1 MIAVFT
7 IIAVVVSM
15 PIVAIVLVSIAS
27 NREDSAL
34 SLGGP
39 PRSAFQAAARRVV
52 DFRTEAT
59 TDWLEIASARRAP
72 SSAELPTPVVSGSR
86 RPVDADSSRPL
97 LPTKMSVRPA
107 A

>member
-1 MIAVFT
+1 MIAIFT

-15 PIVAIVLVSIAS
+15 PIVAMVLVSIAS

-39 PRSAFQAAARRVV
+39 PRSALQAAARRVV

-59 TDWLEIASARRAP
+59 TDWFEIAGADRAP
-72 SSAELPTPVVSGSR
+72 MGAELPTPVMSGPR
-86 RPVDADSSRPL
+86 RLADANSNRPL

>member
-15 PIVAIVLVSIAS
+15 PIVATVIVAIAS
-27 NREDSAL
+27 SREDSAR

-39 PRSAFQAAARRVV
+39 PQSALQATARRVV
-52 DFRTEAT
+52 DFRTETT
-59 TDWLEIASARRAP
+59 TDWSGIAEPGRTAP
-72 SSAELPTPVVSGSR
+72 STEGPRPVGSR
-86 RPVDADSSRPL
+86 PRRLADAPYAGP